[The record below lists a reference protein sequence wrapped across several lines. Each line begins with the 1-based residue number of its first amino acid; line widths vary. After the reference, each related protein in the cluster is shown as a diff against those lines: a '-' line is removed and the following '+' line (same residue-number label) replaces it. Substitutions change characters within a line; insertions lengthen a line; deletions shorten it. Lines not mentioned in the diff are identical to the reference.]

1 MYIFYFLVVVYFITV
16 LKPTNGQVT
25 LPWKEITPTGT
36 KPSARHGHTAVY
48 YNNSMYCNFINDFRI
63 EENMNTQ
70 LKDLQMQID
79 KELKQK
85 KMLNKFNR
93 DFTKLV
99 LDKGKT
105 YKGYAEYY
113 KTLAILW
120 IVIASQMAVIIL
132 FLTDIL

>member
-1 MYIFYFLVVVYFITV
+1 
-16 LKPTNGQVT
+16 
-25 LPWKEITPTGT
+25 
-36 KPSARHGHTAVY
+36 VY
-48 YNNSMYCNFINDFRI
+48 YSFINYIRI
-63 EENMNTQ
+63 EENMNVS
-70 LKDLQMQID
+70 LKDLQMQIN

-85 KMLNKFNR
+85 KMLNKFNQ
-93 DFTKLV
+93 DFKNLV

-120 IVIASQMAVIIL
+120 MLIVFQMAVIIL

>member
-1 MYIFYFLVVVYFITV
+1 MDI
-16 LKPTNGQVT
+16 
-25 LPWKEITPTGT
+25 
-36 KPSARHGHTAVY
+36 
-48 YNNSMYCNFINDFRI
+48 
-63 EENMNTQ
+63 

-85 KMLNKFNR
+85 KMLNKFNQ
-93 DFTKLV
+93 DFKKLV

-113 KTLAILW
+113 KTVAVLW
-120 IVIASQMAVIIL
+120 FIIALLSGIIIL

>member
-1 MYIFYFLVVVYFITV
+1 
-16 LKPTNGQVT
+16 
-25 LPWKEITPTGT
+25 
-36 KPSARHGHTAVY
+36 
-48 YNNSMYCNFINDFRI
+48 
-63 EENMNTQ
+63 MNVS
-70 LKDLQMQID
+70 LKDLQMQIN

-85 KMLNKFNR
+85 KMLNKFNQ
-93 DFTKLV
+93 DFKNLV

-120 IVIASQMAVIIL
+120 MLIVFQMAVIIL

>member
-1 MYIFYFLVVVYFITV
+1 MY
-16 LKPTNGQVT
+16 
-25 LPWKEITPTGT
+25 
-36 KPSARHGHTAVY
+36 S
-48 YNNSMYCNFINDFRI
+48 NFINYIRI
-63 EENMNTQ
+63 GEKMNAQ

-85 KMLNKFNR
+85 KILNKFNQ
-93 DFTKLV
+93 DFQKLV

-120 IVIASQMAVIIL
+120 IVIASQMAIIIL

>member
-1 MYIFYFLVVVYFITV
+1 MH
-16 LKPTNGQVT
+16 
-25 LPWKEITPTGT
+25 
-36 KPSARHGHTAVY
+36 S
-48 YNNSMYCNFINDFRI
+48 SFINYFRI

-93 DFTKLV
+93 DFQKLV
-99 LDKGKT
+99 LDKGRT
-105 YKGYAEYY
+105 YKGYAQYY
-113 KTLAILW
+113 KTLFILW
-120 IVIASQMAVIIL
+120 VVIASQMAIIIL

>member
-1 MYIFYFLVVVYFITV
+1 MH
-16 LKPTNGQVT
+16 
-25 LPWKEITPTGT
+25 
-36 KPSARHGHTAVY
+36 S
-48 YNNSMYCNFINDFRI
+48 SFINYFRI
-63 EENMNTQ
+63 EENMNAQ
-70 LKDLQMQID
+70 LKDLEMQID

-85 KMLNKFNR
+85 KILNKFNQ
-93 DFTKLV
+93 DFQKLV

>member
-1 MYIFYFLVVVYFITV
+1 MY
-16 LKPTNGQVT
+16 
-25 LPWKEITPTGT
+25 
-36 KPSARHGHTAVY
+36 S
-48 YNNSMYCNFINDFRI
+48 NFINYIRI
-63 EENMNTQ
+63 GE
-70 LKDLQMQID
+70 
-79 KELKQK
+79 
-85 KMLNKFNR
+85 KM
-93 DFTKLV
+93 V

>member
-1 MYIFYFLVVVYFITV
+1 MY
-16 LKPTNGQVT
+16 N
-25 LPWKEITPTGT
+25 
-36 KPSARHGHTAVY
+36 
-48 YNNSMYCNFINDFRI
+48 NFINYFRI
-63 EENMNTQ
+63 GEKMNTQ
-70 LKDLQMQID
+70 LKDLEMQIN

-85 KMLNKFNR
+85 KMLNKFNQ
-93 DFTKLV
+93 DFQKLV

>member
-1 MYIFYFLVVVYFITV
+1 MY
-16 LKPTNGQVT
+16 N
-25 LPWKEITPTGT
+25 
-36 KPSARHGHTAVY
+36 
-48 YNNSMYCNFINDFRI
+48 NFINHFRI

-85 KMLNKFNR
+85 KMLNKFNQ

-105 YKGYAEYY
+105 YK
-113 KTLAILW
+113 TFHHSPIT
-120 IVIASQMAVIIL
+120 
-132 FLTDIL
+132 F